1 MKKWRF
7 RSIALWLLCLPLLL
21 PSCVAKAEESGPQ
34 VSSASAAAVD
44 IDTGEFFCDKN
55 STETLYT
62 GELTKIMT
70 VLLLAEHCDL
80 NEKTA
85 FSEIL
90 YRTEE
95 GSPALGLQP
104 GEEISLY
111 DAACA
116 VILGSANDVCIGIAE
131 YVAGSPEAFA
141 ELMNRRAEELGCQN
155 THFSEPCGLSR
166 DDQYTCVGD
175 LARIFQAAYQNEKV
189 REICWLLNYS
199 IPATNLTGT
208 PRDLQTCRQ
217 MYEND
222 AGYYQ
227 EWRTWMTGSDGS
239 ESQDVVVTF
248 GTGAKDLV
256 AVAMG
261 GTAPDQTFEDTI
273 RLITYGFTHDGGT
286 GTMTEAA
293 SENATENIPENASE
307 HVSENTTE
315 QAAETETVGGT
326 ERPEASVQPVQ
337 NPAAAQTE
345 MEGGSGNA
353 QTDGDVV
360 VIQTG
365 GASGENPA
373 QDGTSGNVM
382 SLFAKHMGEWQSFVK
397 EYAQDHFM
405 TVLIGGCIFLLLLFV
420 VILLLLLRIVTNSRI
435 RRKRRNAEKVMQEKE
450 EQIERMTLE
459 ELEAELH
466 KEKKTDR

>member
-1 MKKWRF
+1 M
-7 RSIALWLLCLPLLL
+7 LCLPLLL
-21 PSCVAKAEESGPQ
+21 PSCLTKAEAAEAESGPQ
-34 VSSASAAAVD
+34 ISSASAAAVD

-90 YRTEE
+90 YRTED

-131 YVAGSPEAFA
+131 YVAGSPEAFT
-141 ELMNRRAEELGCQN
+141 ELMNKRAEELGCQN

-166 DDQYTCVGD
+166 EDQYTCVGD
-175 LARIFQAAYQNEKV
+175 LARIFQAAYSNETV

-199 IPATNLTGT
+199 IPATNLTET
-208 PRDLQTCRQ
+208 QRDLQTCRQ
-217 MYEND
+217 MYESD

-227 EWRTWMTGSDGS
+227 EWRTWMTDSDGS

-248 GTGAKDLV
+248 GTGARDLV

-261 GTAPDQTFEDTI
+261 GTAPNQTFDDTI
-273 RLITYGFTHDGGT
+273 RLINYGFTHEQ
-286 GTMTEAA
+286 TEAA
-293 SENATENIPENASE
+293 AENISENDSEQASEAVAATEGS
-307 HVSENTTE
+307 
-315 QAAETETVGGT
+315 
-326 ERPEASVQPVQ
+326 EASVQPVQ
-337 NPAAAQTE
+337 NPAAALTE
-345 MEGGSGNA
+345 TEGSSENP

-360 VIQTG
+360 VIQTEAAPIQIG
-365 GASGENPA
+365 EASEESPAGDGASG
-373 QDGTSGNVM
+373 DVM
-382 SLFAKHMGEWQSFVK
+382 SLLTEHMSEWQSFVK

-405 TVLIGGCIFLLLLFV
+405 TVLIGGCIFLLILFV

-435 RRKRRNAEKVMQEKE
+435 RRKRRNAEKIRQEKE

-466 KEKKTDR
+466 KKK